1 MSQISLV
8 KIVNPRKQ
16 EAVDHFPEYSPVGKL
31 TELDSQILGQESSP
45 SFLSPNNTVLLAHQG
60 SAVTLSCRLNNTPYF
75 GMVNNEKTENLKPLQ
90 TSHKE
95 HLQH

>member
-1 MSQISLV
+1 MLTNKRCIS
-8 KIVNPRKQ
+8 
-16 EAVDHFPEYSPVGKL
+16 FPEYSPAGKL

-75 GMVNNEKTENLKPLQ
+75 GMVNNQNTENLKLLQ

-95 HLQH
+95 HQSLLRLLQNDL